1 MGAQRYPGAGPL
13 PYAVVMSFEVRRAHL
28 SGADMFQRFEVLD
41 PGEPLARSGL
51 APDRWVLLFER
62 AGQVRTLDAIQM
74 TYHHVAQGT
83 LAEKPYLVTF

>member
-1 MGAQRYPGAGPL
+1 MEFDA
-13 PYAVVMSFEVRRAHL
+13 RRAHL
-28 SGADMFQRFEVLD
+28 TGADMFQRFRAPEA
-41 PGEPLARSGL
+41 GEPLARAGM

-62 AGQVRTLDAIQM
+62 DGETRALDAIQM